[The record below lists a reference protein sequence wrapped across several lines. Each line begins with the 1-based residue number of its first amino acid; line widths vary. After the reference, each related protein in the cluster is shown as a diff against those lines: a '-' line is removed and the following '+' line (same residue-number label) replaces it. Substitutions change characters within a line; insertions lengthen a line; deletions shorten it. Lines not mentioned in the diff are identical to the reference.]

1 MAVLRVSS
9 GLVIARLVGQIL
21 LAEDIF
27 YAGGYLGARL
37 LGDSQRVGSH
47 VGYKTGRADAL
58 NIDAL
63 IELLRG
69 AHGLLSL
76 ETQLPRSLLL
86 EGGGGKGRRG
96 VLLPRALFEG
106 FDGIRSAVET
116 AENSVRLLFVLYF
129 YLAVF
134 VAVERCGKHLA
145 GRGGELCV
153 YRPIFLGLERTDLLL
168 AVNYHAHRD
177 ALNAAGGKS
186 AAYLLRNKRAQAI
199 ADESVE
205 YSSRLLCVDE
215 IHVDG
220 ARMIHAVLDSGFGYL
235 VEGDSVL
242 VLKIEIEQGRKV
254 PRYRFSL
261 AIRVG
266 CEDNF
271 IAFFNIFFQ
280 LADELLFSFYNGVF
294 RREVVLDI
302 DAQLRRGQVADMTH
316 RGDYLIAGSE
326 IFFNCLR
333 LCGRL
338 DYN

>member
-1 MAVLRVSS
+1 MARGSS
-9 GLVIARLVGQIL
+9 
-21 LAEDIF
+21 
-27 YAGGYLGARL
+27 
-37 LGDSQRVGSH
+37 SSC
-47 VGYKTGRADAL
+47 
-58 NIDAL
+58 
-63 IELLRG
+63 
-69 AHGLLSL
+69 
-76 ETQLPRSLLL
+76 
-86 EGGGGKGRRG
+86 
-96 VLLPRALFEG
+96 LFEG

-177 ALNAAGGKS
+177 ALNAAGGKT
-186 AAYLLRNKRAQAI
+186 AAYLLRNERAQAI
-199 ADESVE
+199 TDESVE

-235 VEGDSVL
+235 IESDSVL
-242 VLKIEIEQGRKV
+242 VLKIEVEQGRKV

-294 RREVVLDI
+294 RREVMLDI
-302 DAQLRRGQVADMTH
+302 ELSFA
-316 RGDYLIAGSE
+316 AGRS
-326 IFFNCLR
+326 R
-333 LCGRL
+333 T
-338 DYN
+338 